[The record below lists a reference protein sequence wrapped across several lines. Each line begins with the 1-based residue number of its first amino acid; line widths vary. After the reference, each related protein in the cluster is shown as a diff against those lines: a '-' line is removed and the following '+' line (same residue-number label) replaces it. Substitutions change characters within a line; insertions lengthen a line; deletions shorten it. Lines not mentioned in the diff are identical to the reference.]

1 MFKKFLVN
9 FNIMVYNPDNR
20 RSKKEQPLGDVI
32 EKLMKAYQLD
42 DKMKEFDLNDAWPEL
57 MGKAVAHRTKN
68 IKIKNKTLH
77 LQIDSAVMREELH
90 SGKRVIIERVN
101 QFMKKEVNTD
111 VCFS

>member
-42 DKMKEFDLNDAWPEL
+42 DKMKEFDLNDAWSEL
-57 MGKAVAHRTKN
+57 MGKAVAYRTKN

-101 QFMKKEVNTD
+101 QFMKKEVITD
-111 VCFS
+111 VWFS

>member
-77 LQIDSAVMREELH
+77 LQIDSAVMSEELH

-101 QFMKKEVNTD
+101 QFMKKEVITD
-111 VCFS
+111 VWFS

>member
-101 QFMKKEVNTD
+101 QFMKKKVITD
-111 VCFS
+111 VWFS